1 MINEFSRKM
10 TKKIPFTKMQGAGN
24 DYIYIDVR
32 HEAIKDAAALA
43 IKLSKPHFGIGSDGL
58 VLIGNSEIGDFS
70 MHIYNADGSE
80 AEMCG
85 NASRCIGKYVYE
97 KGLTA
102 KREILLETL
111 SGIKILK
118 LNVENEKVISVTVD
132 MGEPMVGERDVTVE
146 AKGEKFRGSKVS
158 MGNPHF
164 VIFTDAVEKIPLS
177 EVGPVIEHDAKF
189 PEGTNVE
196 FVEING
202 CDEVR
207 VRVWERGSGITMAC
221 GTGSCAVAVAC
232 VTSGRCGRK
241 VGVTM
246 DGGRLVV
253 EWDAESRH
261 VMMTGPAEFVFE
273 GSIEVE

>member
-1 MINEFSRKM
+1 
-10 TKKIPFTKMQGAGN
+10 MQGAGN

-43 IKLSKPHFGIGSDGL
+43 VRLSRPHFGIGSDGL
-58 VLIGNSEIGDFS
+58 VLIGNSDIADFS

-85 NASRCIGKYVYE
+85 NASRCIGKYAYE

-118 LNVENEKVISVTVD
+118 LNVENEKVVSVTVD
-132 MGEPMVGERDVTVE
+132 MGEPKLGKRDVLLE
-146 AKGEKFRGSKVS
+146 EKGEKFHGDMVS

-164 VIFTDAVEKIPLS
+164 VIFTDAVEKVRLS
-177 EVGPVIEHDAKF
+177 EVGPLLERDAR
-189 PEGTNVE
+189 GH
-196 FVEING
+196 
-202 CDEVR
+202 DEVR
-207 VRVWERGSGITMAC
+207 VRVWERGSGITLAC

-232 VTSGRCGRK
+232 ITSGRCGRR

-253 EWDAESRH
+253 EWDTSSRH
-261 VMMTGPAEFVFE
+261 VMMTGPAEFVYE
-273 GSIEVE
+273 GSIAV